1 MIIALSATQ
10 ALQIKKVNDSGLLDS
25 LDKAHIND
33 VLNGMNASTLLSKI
47 VLTDQFKSLKGTS
60 FVSSSVLCRLL
71 ISSPA
76 QADKKAQKQ
85 GKTIPSGVIPSVN
98 STGLLNKLRTVSGT
112 NLTTKVNAMNAHD
125 MVIKIAQ
132 SEAFKKMKCL

>member
-1 MIIALSATQ
+1 MITVLSATQ

-25 LDKAHIND
+25 LDKPHIND

-47 VLTDQFKSLKGTS
+47 VLTDQFKSLKGAS
-60 FVSSSVLCRLL
+60 SVSSVWYRLL
-71 ISSPA
+71 ISSAA